1 MIRHSRSMYFE
12 TIWLRRALRISFLL
26 IIFLLSLI
34 VFSAAQSAPDPW
46 SAAAQEMAR
55 AVLSRAGSPS
65 NISLEVRNI
74 SALNRAE
81 MEEVRQKLREQF
93 NAARV
98 QIVGPERALAEVTI
112 TLSQDLKGEI
122 WVAEIR
128 HGEARE
134 IAMVRVA
141 KSNAAVLPRMS
152 GAISL
157 RKTQVW
163 TEVSAEPVL
172 DVATL
177 GEGERSA
184 LLVLDA
190 ASVSLYRNRGSHW
203 ELEQSAPVPRSQPW
217 PRDLRGR
224 LAVDRDH
231 KFEGFLPGKKCLGA
245 ADPGVSMNCADSD
258 DPWPLDGEG
267 QNVRGFFGARNFF
280 TGALAG
286 TVKENN
292 VAPFFS
298 AAVGQDSSI
307 WFAQTS
313 GGLGTGAG
321 KTASMTSGSDIA
333 SVHSECGSGSQLLV
347 SGAGDFT
354 EKDTLRAVEVQNG
367 VLVTAGS
374 PLEFNG
380 PITALWTAREGNAA
394 VAVSKN
400 LTTGK
405 YEAFTVSITCR

>member
-1 MIRHSRSMYFE
+1 VS
-12 TIWLRRALRISFLL
+12 
-26 IIFLLSLI
+26 
-34 VFSAAQSAPDPW
+34 
-46 SAAAQEMAR
+46 
-55 AVLSRAGSPS
+55 
-65 NISLEVRNI
+65 
-74 SALNRAE
+74 
-81 MEEVRQKLREQF
+81 
-93 NAARV
+93 
-98 QIVGPERALAEVTI
+98 PERALAEVTI

-128 HGEARE
+128 HGAARE
-134 IAMVRVA
+134 IVMVRVP
-141 KSNAAVLPRMS
+141 KSNSAVLPRMS
-152 GAISL
+152 GAIAL

-163 TEVSAEPVL
+163 TQASAEPVL
-172 DVATL
+172 DVAIL
-177 GEGERSA
+177 GEGDRAA
-184 LLVLDA
+184 LLVLEG

-203 ELEQSAPVPRSQPW
+203 ELEQSAPVPRSRPW

-231 KFEGFLPGKKCLGA
+231 KFEAFLPGMKCLGA
-245 ADPGVSMNCADSD
+245 ADPGVSMNCVNSD
-258 DPWPLDGEG
+258 DPWPLDGE
-267 QNVRGFFGARNFF
+267 QRVRGFFGNRNFF

-298 AAVGQDSSI
+298 AAVTQDSSI

-313 GGLGTGAG
+313 GRLGPVAG
-321 KTASMTSGSDIA
+321 NTASMTSGSDIA

-354 EKDTLRAVEVQNG
+354 EKDTLRGMEAQNG
-367 VLVTAGS
+367 VLVAAGT

-400 LTTGK
+400 LTTEK

>member
-26 IIFLLSLI
+26 IAFLLSLI
-34 VFSAAQSAPDPW
+34 VFSAAQSTPDEW
-46 SAAAQEMAR
+46 SAAAQEMVR
-55 AVLSRAGSPS
+55 AVLSRAGLPS

-74 SALNRAE
+74 SPLNGAE
-81 MEEVRQKLREQF
+81 QEEVRQKLREEF
-93 NAARV
+93 SAARV
-98 QIVGPERALAEVTI
+98 QIVSPERALAEVTI

-134 IAMVRVA
+134 IVMVRVA
-141 KSNAAVLPRMS
+141 KSNVAGLPRMS

-172 DVATL
+172 DVAIL
-177 GEGERSA
+177 GEGEKAA

-203 ELEQSAPVPRSQPW
+203 ELEQSAPVPRSRPW

-231 KFEGFLPGKKCLGA
+231 KFEAFMPGTKCLGT
-245 ADPGVSMNCADSD
+245 ADPGVSMNCVDSD

-267 QNVRGFFGARNFF
+267 QNVRGFFGNRNFF

-292 VAPFFS
+292 VPPFFS
-298 AAVGQDSSI
+298 AAVSKGSTV
-307 WFAQTS
+307 WFAPIS
-313 GGLGTGAG
+313 GGVSAG
-321 KTASMTSGSDIA
+321 PAKVVSAGSDIA
-333 SVHSECGSGSQLLV
+333 SVHSECGSGLQLLV

-354 EKDTLRAVEVQNG
+354 EKDTLRAAEAQNG
-367 VLVTAGS
+367 VLVTADS

-380 PITALWTAREGNAA
+380 PITALWTTREGNAA